1 MNHQSHTIWKE
12 LKTDIAIKR
21 GAYSNKLFF
30 TCLLTDIE
38 FQTILFYRIRHRL
51 IKFGRLGKILEKI
64 LWLLTI
70 WYTSCHIQAAA
81 KIEGG
86 VSIVHANG
94 IFISGDCHIKKG
106 TRIFQQVT
114 IGRRDFDNLLKEDS
128 PVIEKN
134 VTIFAGAKV
143 LGKIRIGENSIIGAN
158 AVVFEDVPDDMI
170 AVGVPAVNK
179 PTKGKRN
186 VLRAAA

>member
-1 MNHQSHTIWKE
+1 MNLWQE
-12 LKTDIAIKR
+12 LKTDIIIKR
-21 GAYSNKLFF
+21 GAYSHKHLFA
-30 TCLLTDIE
+30 CLFTDIE
-38 FQTILFYRIRHRL
+38 FQTILSYRIRHRL
-51 IKFGRLGKILEKI
+51 IKMSLPGKIIEKI

-94 IFISGDCHIKKG
+94 IFIGADCLIKKG

-114 IGRRDFDNLLKEDS
+114 LGRRNFDNLLKEDN
-128 PVIEKN
+128 PILEKN

-143 LGKIRIGENSIIGAN
+143 LGKIRIGENSIVGAN
-158 AVVFEDVPDDMI
+158 AVVFKDVPDNMI
-170 AVGVPAVNK
+170 AVGIPAVNK
-179 PTKGKRN
+179 PMKEKIN
-186 VLRAAA
+186 VLRTAA